1 MSSAVQRVF
10 KELLEL
16 PEEQQ
21 QDLNE
26 LLDRIS
32 LTSMIVASREIVDRL
47 DFITALRM
55 LVFDPKS
62 KQQLLERKQLHKIL
76 ERRTW
81 IFGEE
86 FNLSASDKGLTDV
99 LNQHLAMLGR
109 EPSKTPVLREDG
121 SKGIVDLML
130 SRLIPQNRGDHR
142 EHLVVELKRPKQP
155 INFEVYGQIISYVRA
170 VCAHEQFDNSKT
182 SWVFWAISNE
192 ITPDVVALAK
202 SAPSP
207 LRHHL

>member
-62 KQQLLERKQLHKIL
+62 KQQLLERKQLHQIL
-76 ERRTW
+76 ERRTG

-86 FNLSASDKGLTDV
+86 FNLSASDKGLTNV

-155 INFEVYGQIISYVRA
+155 INFEVY
-170 VCAHEQFDNSKT
+170 C
-182 SWVFWAISNE
+182 
-192 ITPDVVALAK
+192 
-202 SAPSP
+202 
-207 LRHHL
+207 